1 MDSDFQKKAFFVTYL
16 RVLELD
22 YAEELTAQKLDE
34 KLALYS
40 RRHSFLT
47 PVLVVKLTFEPNLV
61 SMDRLTW
68 WPKEDQHHIPYS
80 HVHNVFV
87 FNNDP
92 KRVAIDIVHP
102 STAKRRVFLFKTTS
116 MDDCKRILSQFQQH
130 IKTSKLY
137 DYGNARCLGSPNWR
151 PTYQTADE
159 PTVAGRLRKVS
170 LETEGDTDSN
180 EAKRNLL
187 KQQPRCSLPR
197 TEITSVA
204 EKLVD
209 DVLRKSHQQIEQEHS
224 IPNAN
229 VRRKSTDSYL
239 QTSDSSSKSFIQSP
253 STTAVPISLPVRL
266 ILPCSARVSVC
277 KEEYGEFPRS
287 PLFHSSYFQDRDALK
302 QLNLKRQFKIDLP
315 EVSSDELGDSRE
327 HQTNV
332 YSIRPATAQPRLEE
346 RSKDSRTNEN
356 AHPNSIP
363 SQLPVPEHDELP
375 VRRFPGDT
383 DLRQGA
389 SQCDW
394 TTSVSY
400 ISPRKSELGVADQH
414 GSRFVYMARRLMK

>member
-1 MDSDFQKKAFFVTYL
+1 MNNNLLKKAFFVTYL

-40 RRHSFLT
+40 RRHSFLS
-47 PVLVVKLTFEPNLV
+47 PVLVIKLTFEPNLV

-116 MDDCKRILSQFQQH
+116 MDDCKKILSQFQQH
-130 IKTSKLY
+130 ISTSKLY
-137 DYGNARCLGSPNWR
+137 DYGNVRCLGSSNWK

-170 LETEGDTDSN
+170 LETEEKRDSN

-187 KQQPRCSLPR
+187 KRQPKCSLPR
-197 TEITSVA
+197 TEILSVA

-209 DVLRKSHQQIEQEHS
+209 DVLRNSHQQIEQERS
-224 IPNAN
+224 IPTAN

-239 QTSDSSSKSFIQSP
+239 QTPDSNSKSSIQSP
-253 STTAVPISLPVRL
+253 STTAVPGSLPVRL
-266 ILPCSARVSVC
+266 ILPRSARVSVC
-277 KEEYGEFPRS
+277 EEEYGEFPRS
-287 PLFHSSYFQDRDALK
+287 PLFHSSYFQDRDALMR
-302 QLNLKRQFKIDLP
+302 LNSKRQFTIDLP

-327 HQTNV
+327 HQTNI
-332 YSIRPATAQPRLEE
+332 YSIRPATPQPRLEE
-346 RSKDSRTNEN
+346 QSKDSTTNEK
-356 AHPNSIP
+356 ADLPFH
-363 SQLPVPEHDELP
+363 LPVQEHDELP
-375 VRRFPGDT
+375 VGRFPGDT

-389 SQCDW
+389 PQSDW

-400 ISPRKSELGVADQH
+400 ISPRKSELGVADQQ
-414 GSRFVYMARRLMK
+414 GSRYVYMARRLMK